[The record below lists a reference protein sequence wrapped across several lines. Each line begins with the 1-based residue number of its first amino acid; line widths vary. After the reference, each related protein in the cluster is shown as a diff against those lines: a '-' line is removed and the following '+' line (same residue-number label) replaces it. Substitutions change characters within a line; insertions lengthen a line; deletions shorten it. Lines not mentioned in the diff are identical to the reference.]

1 METLSSI
8 SAFFSLASA
17 PFNEDYDRV
26 KRETP
31 FLFSAL
37 LVFMQKR
44 TELFFSQSIL
54 FPPDSLKS
62 LSIKSIFLLI
72 GAIMYIYIFNY
83 VLCIYIIDPL

>member
-44 TELFFSQSIL
+44 TELFSSKSIF
-54 FPPDSLKS
+54 FPPDFLKS
-62 LSIKSIFLLI
+62 LNMKPIFLLI
-72 GAIMYIYIFNY
+72 GTIMYIFNY
-83 VLCIYIIDPL
+83 VYI

>member
-17 PFNEDYDRV
+17 PFNENYDRV

-44 TELFFSQSIL
+44 TELFSSQSIL
-54 FPPDSLKS
+54 FPPDLLKS
-62 LSIKSIFLLI
+62 LSIKPNFLLI
-72 GAIMYIYIFNY
+72 GTIMYIVNY
-83 VLCIYIIDPL
+83 VYI